1 MDNKNTS
8 SSINQQRSIDYVN
21 ELKLR
26 LNDLRMINT
35 SLQQKHNVTDS
46 ILIST
51 NHQKEQL
58 LQALKECDNELY
70 SLDSEIEMYY
80 NELFNEL
87 TLEKNKTIL
96 SNLTI
101 LKEFL
106 DKKALTLNK
115 RRELVEEKEEQ
126 LNKQISMLTP
136 SQLELFNQIMSKID
150 QDDKNIDES
159 IIDTSTVR
167 IEYEKMKNIHFNE
180 IADEIKL
187 MLQQNE
193 KRNKVKH
200 NNSYDHNISQVL
212 SKKDIH
218 NHLSTSMPKS
228 RSNHINIL
236 NNTSHFKKQLSTDYT
251 HDAHHNTSINS
262 TNKATKSKEQQHP
275 KQRKVKS
282 TRISRFQSKFFSQE
296 LE

>member
-1 MDNKNTS
+1 MDNKNAS
-8 SSINQQRSIDYVN
+8 SSINQHRSIDYVN
-21 ELKLR
+21 ELKSR
-26 LNDLRMINT
+26 LNELRTINT
-35 SLQQKHNVTDS
+35 SLHQKHNLTDN

-51 NHQKEQL
+51 NHQKEIL
-58 LQALKECDNELY
+58 LQTLKDCDNELY

-80 NELFNEL
+80 NELLNEL
-87 TLEKNKTIL
+87 TLEKNKKIL

-150 QDDKNIDES
+150 QDDRNIDDS
-159 IIDTSTVR
+159 IIDTSSVR

-193 KRNKVKH
+193 KRNKGKH
-200 NNSYDHNISQVL
+200 NHSYDHHIN
-212 SKKDIH
+212 KKDIH

-228 RSNHINIL
+228 RSNHMNIL
-236 NNTSHFKKQLSTDYT
+236 NDTSRFKKQLSTDYSR
-251 HDAHHNTSINS
+251 DAHHNTSINS
-262 TNKATKSKEQQHP
+262 TNKVTKSKEQQHP

>member
-1 MDNKNTS
+1 MDNKNAS
-8 SSINQQRSIDYVN
+8 SSINQHRSIDYVN
-21 ELKLR
+21 ELKSR
-26 LNDLRMINT
+26 LNELRTINT
-35 SLQQKHNVTDS
+35 SLHQKHNLTDN

-51 NHQKEQL
+51 NHQKEIL
-58 LQALKECDNELY
+58 LQTLKDCDNELY

-87 TLEKNKTIL
+87 TLEKNKKIL

-150 QDDKNIDES
+150 QDDRNIDDS
-159 IIDTSTVR
+159 IIDTSSVR

-193 KRNKVKH
+193 KRNKGKH
-200 NNSYDHNISQVL
+200 NHSYDHHIN
-212 SKKDIH
+212 KKDIH

-228 RSNHINIL
+228 RSNHMNIL
-236 NNTSHFKKQLSTDYT
+236 NDTSRFKKQLSTDYSR
-251 HDAHHNTSINS
+251 DAHHNTSINS
-262 TNKATKSKEQQHP
+262 TNKVTKSKEQQHP

>member
-1 MDNKNTS
+1 MDNKNAS
-8 SSINQQRSIDYVN
+8 SSINQHRSIDYVN
-21 ELKLR
+21 ELKSR
-26 LNDLRMINT
+26 LNELRTINT
-35 SLQQKHNVTDS
+35 SLHQRHNLTDN

-51 NHQKEQL
+51 NHQKEIL
-58 LQALKECDNELY
+58 LQTLKDCDNELY

-87 TLEKNKTIL
+87 TLEKNKKIL

-150 QDDKNIDES
+150 QDDRNIDDS
-159 IIDTSTVR
+159 IIDTSSVR

-193 KRNKVKH
+193 KRNKGKH
-200 NNSYDHNISQVL
+200 NHSYDHHIN
-212 SKKDIH
+212 KKDIH

-228 RSNHINIL
+228 RSNHMNIL
-236 NNTSHFKKQLSTDYT
+236 NDTSRFKKQLSTDYSR
-251 HDAHHNTSINS
+251 DAHHNTSINS
-262 TNKATKSKEQQHP
+262 TNKVTKSKEQQHP

>member
-1 MDNKNTS
+1 MDNKNIS
-8 SSINQQRSIDYVN
+8 SSNNQHRSIEYVN
-21 ELKLR
+21 ELKSR
-26 LNDLRMINT
+26 LNELRIINT
-35 SLQQKHNVTDS
+35 SLQQKHNLTDN

-51 NHQKEQL
+51 NHQKEIL
-58 LQALKECDNELY
+58 LQTLKDCDNELY

-87 TLEKNKTIL
+87 TLEKNKKIL

-106 DKKALTLNK
+106 DKKVLTLNK

-150 QDDKNIDES
+150 QDDKNIDDS
-159 IIDTSTVR
+159 IIDTSSVR

-193 KRNKVKH
+193 KRNKSKH
-200 NNSYDHNISQVL
+200 NHSYDHNIN
-212 SKKDIH
+212 KKDIH

-228 RSNHINIL
+228 RSNHMNIL
-236 NNTSHFKKQLSTDYT
+236 NDTYRFKKQLSTDYS

-262 TNKATKSKEQQHP
+262 TNKVIKSKEQQHP

>member
-1 MDNKNTS
+1 MDNKNIS
-8 SSINQQRSIDYVN
+8 SSNNEHRSIEYVN
-21 ELKLR
+21 ELKSR
-26 LNDLRMINT
+26 LNELRIINT
-35 SLQQKHNVTDS
+35 SLQQKHNLTDN

-51 NHQKEQL
+51 NHQKEIL
-58 LQALKECDNELY
+58 LQTLKDYDNELY

-87 TLEKNKTIL
+87 TLEKNKKIL

-106 DKKALTLNK
+106 DKKAHTLNK

-150 QDDKNIDES
+150 QDDKNIDDS
-159 IIDTSTVR
+159 IIDTSSVR
-167 IEYEKMKNIHFNE
+167 IEY
-180 IADEIKL
+180 EIKL

-193 KRNKVKH
+193 KRNKSKH
-200 NNSYDHNISQVL
+200 NHSYDHNIN
-212 SKKDIH
+212 KKDIH

-228 RSNHINIL
+228 RSNHMNIL
-236 NNTSHFKKQLSTDYT
+236 NDTYRFKKQLSTDYS
-251 HDAHHNTSINS
+251 HDAYHNTSINS
-262 TNKATKSKEQQHP
+262 TNKVIKSKEQQHP

>member
-1 MDNKNTS
+1 MICS
-8 SSINQQRSIDYVN
+8 YVSINQQRSTDYVN

-26 LNDLRMINT
+26 LNELRVINT
-35 SLQQKHNVTDS
+35 SLQQKHNITDS
-46 ILIST
+46 VLIST

-58 LQALKECDNELY
+58 LQALREYDNELY

-87 TLEKNKTIL
+87 TLEKNKKIL

-106 DKKALTLNK
+106 DKKALTLNQ

-136 SQLELFNQIMSKID
+136 FQLELFNQIMSKID
-150 QDDKNIDES
+150 QEDRNIDES

-193 KRNKVKH
+193 KRHKASLNKIKH
-200 NNSYDHNISQVL
+200 NNSYDHNIH
-212 SKKDIH
+212 KDTH
-218 NHLSTSMPKS
+218 HHLCHLSTSMPKS

-236 NNTSHFKKQLSTDYT
+236 NNTSHFKKQLSTDYS
-251 HDAHHNTSINS
+251 HEAHHNTSINS
-262 TNKATKSKEQQHP
+262 TNKVKEQ
-275 KQRKVKS
+275 KRKVKS

>member
-1 MDNKNTS
+1 MDNKNIS
-8 SSINQQRSIDYVN
+8 SSNNQHRSIEYVN
-21 ELKLR
+21 ELKSR
-26 LNDLRMINT
+26 LNELRIINT
-35 SLQQKHNVTDS
+35 SLQQKHNLTDN

-51 NHQKEQL
+51 NHQKEIL
-58 LQALKECDNELY
+58 LQTLKDCDNELY

-87 TLEKNKTIL
+87 TLEKNKKIL

-106 DKKALTLNK
+106 DKKAHTLNK

-150 QDDKNIDES
+150 QDDKNIDDS
-159 IIDTSTVR
+159 IIDTSSVR

-193 KRNKVKH
+193 KRNKSKH
-200 NNSYDHNISQVL
+200 NHSYDHNIN
-212 SKKDIH
+212 KKDIQ

-228 RSNHINIL
+228 RSNHMNIL
-236 NNTSHFKKQLSTDYT
+236 NDTSRFKKQLSTDYT

-262 TNKATKSKEQQHP
+262 TNKVIKSKEQQHP
-275 KQRKVKS
+275 KQRKIKS

>member
-8 SSINQQRSIDYVN
+8 FSNNQHRSIDYVN
-21 ELKLR
+21 ELKSRLSELR
-26 LNDLRMINT
+26 IINT
-35 SLQQKHNVTDS
+35 SLHQKHNLTDN

-51 NHQKEQL
+51 NHQKEIL
-58 LQALKECDNELY
+58 LQTLKDCDNELY

-87 TLEKNKTIL
+87 TLEKNKKIL

-106 DKKALTLNK
+106 DKKAHTLNK

-150 QDDKNIDES
+150 QDDKNIDDS
-159 IIDTSTVR
+159 IIDTSSVR

-193 KRNKVKH
+193 KRNKSKH
-200 NNSYDHNISQVL
+200 NHSYDHNIN
-212 SKKDIH
+212 KKDIH

-228 RSNHINIL
+228 RSVHMNIL
-236 NNTSHFKKQLSTDYT
+236 NDTSRFKKQLSTDYT

-262 TNKATKSKEQQHP
+262 TNKVIKSKEQQHP

-296 LE
+296 LD